1 MPIGDSPNLK
11 GPHSHTRG
19 TFSTQFSCCGSLS
32 KPSARRLAGASGK
45 GPAPAASPPASVKS
59 RLALPWSYPRPGWR
73 RDVLSILP
81 RRRGARGSPAAWRPR
96 AAHSPALPPQP
107 LYEGW
112 FLALYNLLY
121 TTLPVLYIGLF
132 EQVRRPS
139 ARPPPSRGCF
149 CLCPLLAWGPG
160 RPHGLGGELSTP
172 LLSITVWLT
181 PRTHPVGPERRAEPG
196 AARALC

>member
-139 ARPPPSRGCF
+139 AR
-149 CLCPLLAWGPG
+149 LLPVGAFVSAPFSPG
-160 RPHGLGGELSTP
+160 GLGDPMALEGSSAPLSCP
-172 LLSITVWLT
+172 S
-181 PRTHPVGPERRAEPG
+181 
-196 AARALC
+196 LCG